1 MIRFVLKI
9 FLSSFSVVVA
19 SWLLPGV
26 ALQDFLSAILVALV
40 LALLNTFLKP
50 ILVIFTIP
58 VTIFTFGFFLLVIN
72 AVMALLAAHF
82 VAGFYIA
89 GFWWAMAFSII
100 VSLMNLMINLDD
112 KNKR

>member
-19 SWLLPGV
+19 AWLLPGV
-26 ALQDFLSAILVALV
+26 ALRDYLSAILVALV
-40 LALLNTFLKP
+40 LALLNTLLKP
-50 ILVIFTIP
+50 ILVILTIP
-58 VTIFTFGFFLLVIN
+58 ITIFTFGFFLLVIN
-72 AVMALLAAHF
+72 AAMALLAAYL
-82 VAGFYIA
+82 VPGFYIA
-89 GFWWAMAFSII
+89 GFWWAVAFSII